1 MFPNPAYRH
10 TAPPWPIVVLC
21 VSHNPKKAP
30 GPPLRLNRQ
39 AHGTSSWLAI
49 AQGLYQKIIGAKP
62 EFLLPSQPFPPFST
76 TPTVDA
82 IGSRS
87 TAKAE
92 GSTTSSPYDRRPT
105 RFLGDPPQRR

>member
-62 EFLLPSQPFPPFST
+62 EFLLPSQPSPP
-76 TPTVDA
+76 PLDHPN
-82 IGSRS
+82 RRC
-87 TAKAE
+87 
-92 GSTTSSPYDRRPT
+92 DRFTKHSQGR
-105 RFLGDPPQRR
+105 RIYHFLPV